1 MILCQVVKLEHWI
14 LVEGQDRIDV
24 AHWVSAPPLFGPA
37 DQLLVSFAHHLM
49 EPEELVAF
57 PKHRTLIQLILR
69 LPQQGGKNAQPIKVI
84 RHKIV
89 GITYFRECG
98 KCIGKVPGHITDRTG
113 LNFLRATHNHRNTDA
128 VIIIFV
134 FLDISGCMFL
144 RLWSVILSHGPFD
157 LGVDRKFGNPV
168 LRHDREWEIG
178 S

>member
-14 LVEGQDRIDV
+14 LVEGQDWIDF
-24 AHWVSAPPLFGPA
+24 ALP
-37 DQLLVSFAHHLM
+37 VSFAHHLM

-57 PKHRTLIQLILR
+57 PKHGTLIQLILR

-113 LNFLRATHNHRNTDA
+113 LNFFRTTHNYRNTDA

-134 FLDISGCMFL
+134 FLDIFGC
-144 RLWSVILSHGPFD
+144 GP
-157 LGVDRKFGNPV
+157 
-168 LRHDREWEIG
+168 
-178 S
+178 